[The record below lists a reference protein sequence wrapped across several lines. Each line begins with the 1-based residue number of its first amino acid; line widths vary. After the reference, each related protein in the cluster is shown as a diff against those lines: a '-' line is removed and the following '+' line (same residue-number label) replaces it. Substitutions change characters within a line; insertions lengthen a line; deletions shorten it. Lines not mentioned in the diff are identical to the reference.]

1 MGKPTA
7 DRLLLRPFSLCSAC
21 RRPAFGFTIHLRLY
35 PLAAPTAYPTWLRR
49 LLLSLPL
56 LLLFSACV
64 PSRYYNQ
71 RTLFRLT
78 DEKGHRIDTAKLRV
92 AVNRTDRNYRIQPN
106 DFLDVRVYTNKGERI
121 IDPNG
126 ELGFGSP
133 AGQTSSLGARG
144 RSATVSRTGG
154 GGSGNALELLVQA
167 NGLVALPIIG
177 QARLSGLSLRQADST
192 LQKLYSAYYVEPYVQ
207 TRVTNNRV
215 IVFSSPGGVVVPLA
229 NDNMN
234 LLEVLALAGGVD
246 AAGSNGGGG
255 LYRYGGNM
263 SNIRIIRGD
272 LKNPQVEQIDLST
285 IAGMRR
291 ANLQMEPND
300 IVYVEPVRR
309 RFLEGLSDVSP
320 VLAAFG
326 TILGTVSVAISVI
339 ILSRSN

>member
-1 MGKPTA
+1 M
-7 DRLLLRPFSLCSAC
+7 DRLLLRPFSLRLAC
-21 RRPAFGFTIHLRLY
+21 CRLAFGSTFYTRLY
-35 PLAAPTAYPTWLRR
+35 PLAAPTAHTAWLRR

-56 LLLFSACV
+56 LVLFSSCV
-64 PSRYYNQ
+64 PARYYNQ

-78 DEKGHRIDTAKLRV
+78 DEKGNRIDTAKLRV
-92 AVNRTDRNYRIQPN
+92 AVNRTDRNYRIQAN

-126 ELGFGSP
+126 ELGAGSP
-133 AGQTSSLGARG
+133 AGQTPSLSARATRGA
-144 RSATVSRTGG
+144 TRTGG
-154 GGSGNALELLVQA
+154 SGGNGSGLELLVQA
-167 NGLVALPIIG
+167 NGMVALPVIG
-177 QARLSGLSLRQADST
+177 QARLSGLSLHQADST
-192 LQKLYSAYYVEPYVQ
+192 LQVLYSTYYVDPYVQ

-246 AAGSNGGGG
+246 AAGSNGSGG

-309 RFLEGLSDVSP
+309 RFLEGLSDANP
-320 VLAAFG
+320 VITAFG
-326 TILGTVSVAISVI
+326 TILGTFSIIISLVV
-339 ILSRSN
+339 LSRTQ